1 MQLKFNIGL
10 YKGEPMKHLLYN
22 ALRTPDGT
30 ILESRS
36 RHDYIEYKD
45 KVSGEIYILDG
56 GLEYQRMS
64 INEAPAENLAVY
76 TSDLH
81 CKIREVFTWGTY
93 GRDGLQPKK
102 YVLLKD
108 LTDEHLAAI
117 LRTQTHLPAEMQ
129 KVFRDEILFRD
140 LNDCNVTKEGY

>member
-10 YKGEPMKHLLYN
+10 CKGEPMKHLLYN

-76 TSDLH
+76 TSDEH

-102 YVLLKD
+102 YVLLKL

-129 KVFRDEILFRD
+129 NLFQNEILFRD
-140 LNDCNVTKEGY
+140 LNDCNVTEEGY

>member
-1 MQLKFNIGL
+1 
-10 YKGEPMKHLLYN
+10 MKQLLYN
-22 ALRTPDGT
+22 AVLTPDGT
-30 ILESRS
+30 ILQSRS

-64 INEAPAENLAVY
+64 INKAPAENLAVY

-102 YVLLKD
+102 YVLLKL

-129 KVFRDEILFRD
+129 KVFSDEILFRD
-140 LNDCNVTKEGY
+140 LNDCNVTEEGY

>member
-1 MQLKFNIGL
+1 
-10 YKGEPMKHLLYN
+10 MKQLLYN
-22 ALRTPDGT
+22 AVLTPDGT
-30 ILESRS
+30 ILQSRS
-36 RHDYIEYKD
+36 RYDYIEYKD

-64 INEAPAENLAVY
+64 INKAPAENLAVY

-102 YVLLKD
+102 YVLLKL

-129 KVFRDEILFRD
+129 KVFSDEILFRD
-140 LNDCNVTKEGY
+140 LNDCNVTEEGY

>member
-1 MQLKFNIGL
+1 MENQE
-10 YKGEPMKHLLYN
+10 YLLYN
-22 ALRTPDGT
+22 AILTPDGT
-30 ILESRS
+30 ILQSRS

-45 KVSGEIYILDG
+45 EVSGEIYILDG
-56 GLEYQRMS
+56 GLDYQRTS
-64 INEAPAENLAVY
+64 INDVPAKNLALY

-81 CKIREVFTWGTY
+81 SCVRDKFSWGTY

-108 LTDEHLAAI
+108 LTDEHIAAI

-129 KVFRDEILFRD
+129 KVFKDELQFRD
-140 LNDCNVTKEGY
+140 ANDCNVTEQSY

>member
-1 MQLKFNIGL
+1 
-10 YKGEPMKHLLYN
+10 MKHLLYN
-22 ALRTPDGT
+22 AVLTPDGT
-30 ILESRS
+30 ILQSRS

-64 INEAPAENLAVY
+64 INKAPAENLAVY

-102 YVLLKD
+102 YVLLKL

-129 KVFRDEILFRD
+129 KVFSDEILFRD
-140 LNDCNVTKEGY
+140 LNDCNVTEEGY